1 MPPVGGQ
8 HSHPHLPGS
17 SCVSLAAISARPG
30 ACLTG
35 FSNVLG
41 PNKIPDRY
49 PLTRLLLWLP
59 NLISWPLYPSSPLG
73 PESWNCCWFLFLS
86 QHTSSA
92 SAIRVNLTFKIHPES
107 SLPHSVATI
116 VVKATSVSL
125 LSCCNN
131 LLIMSSWFHSHPY
144 AIFSKSSQGN
154 PCNLVVLYCV
164 LLCIQ
169 TCKQSGHP
177 WNDPFNF
184 VSTIMTSF
192 LFRQCTDHTPAFVPA
207 VLSV

>member
-35 FSNVLG
+35 FSNVLC
-41 PNKIPDRY
+41 PQQNS
-49 PLTRLLLWLP
+49 WSLP
-59 NLISWPLYPSSPLG
+59 TDPASLMASQSHLMAALSFYPLG

-86 QHTSSA
+86 RHTSSA
-92 SAIRVNLTFKIHPES
+92 SAIRVNLTFKIQPES
-107 SLPHSVATI
+107 SHPHTVATI

-131 LLIMSSWFHSHPY
+131 LIMSSWFHSRPY

-154 PCNLVVLYCV
+154 PCNLVVFYCV
-164 LLCIQ
+164 LLCIRP
-169 TCKQSGHP
+169 CKQSGHP
-177 WNDPFNF
+177 WP
-184 VSTIMTSF
+184 
-192 LFRQCTDHTPAFVPA
+192 L
-207 VLSV
+207 